1 MKRGSEFIVHIL
13 RRQFMSEKVLSVF
26 LALVFMIPSFAS
38 AEIAEPSSLKE
49 ILQERAVQNAER
61 IVISSKWKA

>member
-1 MKRGSEFIVHIL
+1 
-13 RRQFMSEKVLSVF
+13 MSEKVLSVF